1 MDHARIL
8 DMPSPSERR
17 MPSGS
22 SLSPAVQR
30 PAPAAAPLRGIRF
43 LTNGVGLATLVSL
56 AITAWILFGLGGWA
70 YYTTPLGVRGY
81 AQLHPL
87 LRPSGPVGQTLGVIG
102 AALMLVPFL
111 YMMRKRL
118 VKSPWAG
125 SLRIWLEVHLFC
137 GIVGPV
143 LVTFHSSFK
152 FNGLVS
158 AAYWAMVVVVASG
171 FIGRYLYVRI
181 PRTLR
186 GTELSHAELDER
198 ANELLGELVEKTGK
212 GPWLEKALEL
222 EWAVL
227 PKGGRRS
234 LVSLLFGEI
243 ALRWR
248 VRAFA
253 RQIRQSG
260 LAAGEQ
266 RALIQVMTERALIL
280 RRLAY
285 LQKTKAVFALWHVF
299 HLPLVYLLLGIVIL
313 HVGLALYLGYVPFR
327 W

>member
-1 MDHARIL
+1 
-8 DMPSPSERR
+8 
-17 MPSGS
+17 
-22 SLSPAVQR
+22 
-30 PAPAAAPLRGIRF
+30 
-43 LTNGVGLATLVSL
+43 
-56 AITAWILFGLGGWA
+56 
-70 YYTTPLGVRGY
+70 
-81 AQLHPL
+81 
-87 LRPSGPVGQTLGVIG
+87 
-102 AALMLVPFL
+102 
-111 YMMRKRL
+111 
-118 VKSPWAG
+118 
-125 SLRIWLEVHLFC
+125 
-137 GIVGPV
+137 V